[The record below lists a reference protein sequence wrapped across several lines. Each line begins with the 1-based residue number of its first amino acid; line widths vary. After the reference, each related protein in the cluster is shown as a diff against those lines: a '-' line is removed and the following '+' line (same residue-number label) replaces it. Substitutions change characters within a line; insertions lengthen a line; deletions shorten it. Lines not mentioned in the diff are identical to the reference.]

1 MTEDVLCDVC
11 KVAHKDSIEQIEKT
25 GEDTAYIGLQIM
37 QQERLR
43 EQSELT
49 QYRLDL
55 AGVKGTC
62 LLCRAI
68 RVGWDHSFSTCPR
81 RFEVFEERNKARQ
94 RHEGRGRKW
103 IQPYTS
109 CFWCLN
115 PQSICQQAELRGR
128 RRGECEHRDVVL
140 PLCFGVFQSAE
151 GLRWLEER
159 FGREFEVVED
169 YFDWLGEECKF
180 GGGSAIQAVRV
191 AGLWLQCM

>member
-1 MTEDVLCDVC
+1 M
-11 KVAHKDSIEQIEKT
+11 
-25 GEDTAYIGLQIM
+25 
-37 QQERLR
+37 
-43 EQSELT
+43 
-49 QYRLDL
+49 
-55 AGVKGTC
+55 
-62 LLCRAI
+62 

-128 RRGECEHRDVVL
+128 RGSECEHRDVVL
-140 PLCFGVFQSAE
+140 PLCFSVFQSAE
-151 GLRWLEER
+151 GLGWLEER